1 MFRGE
6 MGGADIFSDHTLI
19 INSSNE
25 MISKLVAAKDEADK
39 KELVEKLVLNVY
51 DSALLAQDNLKGEK
65 LVKFLERTTEL
76 TGMNL

>member
-1 MFRGE
+1 
-6 MGGADIFSDHTLI
+6 
-19 INSSNE
+19 
-25 MISKLVAAKDEADK
+25 MISKLVAAKDDADK

>member
-1 MFRGE
+1 

-25 MISKLVAAKDEADK
+25 MISKLVAAKDDADK

>member
-1 MFRGE
+1 
-6 MGGADIFSDHTLI
+6 MGLFDIFKKKTDNTVSPNKVAPETLAKPGI
-19 INSSNE
+19 TENQ
-25 MISKLVAAKDEADK
+25 ISK
-39 KELVEKLVLNVY
+39 KELVEKLMLNVY